1 MTLRTT
7 VAHNAPPVTANAKH
21 FEQNIMTADF
31 SAPVLF
37 AGVYEYD
44 AAELGF
50 DGGGRI
56 RVYYPPEAIADKDFV
71 QSVFYSVLSVGTH
84 EKNTR
89 EENAN
94 PDGFIRKAIY
104 NDKMKAVFAEGYI
117 YGQKNVEYVT
127 RNERAPRFGTSAF
140 FRATYK
146 PQKGVTPEG
155 EEYDLI
161 GSDLVCNHLAILE
174 NPRDDKNVVVITK
187 VNRAV
192 AQHVRH
198 AVRNLK
204 NTIKGIIT
212 MADETKP
219 AVDKDE
225 IRNALE
231 EIKNEDAAK
240 NKIAEFENSISELK
254 AANAKMSDELK
265 ALKPAPA
272 ETANAKM
279 SDELKALKPA
289 PAETAN
295 ADEEKDK
302 DAEAAHGLPA
312 QEVVKAYAKHY
323 GRDFGRVTPSFA
335 ALAEIADIKADGIAA
350 KARAVVAH
358 AKELEKGE
366 TRVEAEHGESGSLS
380 FAGFS
385 KNI

>member
-7 VAHNAPPVTANAKH
+7 VAHNAPQTTTAKH
-21 FEQNIMTADF
+21 EFQQNIMTADF

-50 DGGGRI
+50 EGGGRI

-89 EENAN
+89 EENAS
-94 PDGFIRKAIY
+94 PDGFIRKALY
-104 NDKMKAVFAEGYI
+104 NEKMKAVFAEGYI
-117 YGQKNVEYVT
+117 YGKKNVEYVT
-127 RNERAPRFGTSAF
+127 RNEKAEKFGTSAF

-146 PQKGVTPEG
+146 PQKGTTPEG
-155 EEYDLI
+155 EEFDMI
-161 GSDLVCNHLAILE
+161 GGDLVCNHLAILE
-174 NPRDDKNVVVITK
+174 NPRDDKNVVAITK

-212 MADETKP
+212 MADTETKP
-219 AVDKDE
+219 AVDKE
-225 IRNALE
+225 TVRNALE
-231 EIKNEDAAK
+231 EIKNEEAK
-240 NKIAEFENSISELK
+240 ANEISDLK
-254 AANAKMSDELK
+254 NALAKMSDELA
-265 ALKPAPA
+265 ALKKPA
-272 ETANAKM
+272 ETA
-279 SDELKALKPA
+279 A
-289 PAETAN
+289 PAEAGN
-295 ADEEKDK
+295 AEPEKDK
-302 DAEAAHGLPA
+302 DESAEAAHGLPA

-335 ALAEIADIKADGIAA
+335 VLAEIADIKADGIAE

-358 AKELEKGE
+358 AKALEKGE
-366 TRVEAEHGESGSLS
+366 TEHEGEAAHSAPGTLS

>member
-7 VAHNAPPVTANAKH
+7 VAHNAPQTTTAKH
-21 FEQNIMTADF
+21 EFQQNIMTADF

-50 DGGGRI
+50 EGGGRI
-56 RVYYPPEAIADKDFV
+56 RVYYPPGAIADKDFV

-117 YGQKNVEYVT
+117 YGKKNVEYVT
-127 RNERAPRFGTSAF
+127 RNERAERFGTSAF

-146 PQKGVTPEG
+146 PQKGVTPDG
-155 EEYDLI
+155 EEYDMI
-161 GSDLVCNHLAILE
+161 GGDLVCNHLAILE

-192 AQHVRH
+192 AQHARHVVRT
-198 AVRNLK
+198 LK
-204 NTIKGIIT
+204 NSLGGIIK
-212 MADETKP
+212 MADEKP
-219 AVDKDE
+219 AVDIE
-225 IRNALE
+225 VVRNALE
-231 EIKNEDAAK
+231 ELKKEDEAKNELT
-240 NKIAEFENSISELK
+240 ELRNAVGELR

-265 ALKPAPA
+265 ALKPAETAEHA
-272 ETANAKM
+272 ETKPDG
-279 SDELKALKPA
+279 DEKK
-289 PAETAN
+289 
-295 ADEEKDK
+295 
-302 DAEAAHGLPA
+302 EAAHGLPA
-312 QEVVKAYAKHY
+312 QEIVKTYAKHY
-323 GRDFGRVTPSFA
+323 GRDFGRTTPTFA
-335 ALAEIADIKADGIAA
+335 VLADIADIKGETLAE

-358 AKELEKGE
+358 AKALESE
-366 TRVEAEHGESGSLS
+366 TPAERAQVEHAAGTGIS
-380 FAGFS
+380 FAGYS
-385 KNI
+385 ATI

>member
-7 VAHNAPPVTANAKH
+7 VAHNAPQTTTAKH
-21 FEQNIMTADF
+21 EFQQNIMTADF

-50 DGGGRI
+50 EGGGRV

-89 EENAN
+89 EENAS

-117 YGQKNVEYVT
+117 YGKQNVEYVT
-127 RNERAPRFGTSAF
+127 RNQNAEKFGTSAF

-146 PQKGVTPEG
+146 PQKGTTPEG
-155 EEYDLI
+155 EEFDMI
-161 GSDLVCNHLAILE
+161 GGDLVCNHLAILE

-204 NTIKGIIT
+204 NSIKGIVK
-212 MADETKP
+212 MADTEKP

-231 EIKNEDAAK
+231 EIKNEEAK
-240 NKIAEFENSISELK
+240 ANEISDLK
-254 AANAKMSDELK
+254 NALAKMSDELA
-265 ALKPAPA
+265 ALKPKT
-272 ETANAKM
+272 ESANAEPVKPHAEPDG
-279 SDELKALKPA
+279 DEAK
-289 PAETAN
+289 N
-295 ADEEKDK
+295 ADDK
-302 DAEAAHGLPA
+302 AAEAAHGLPA

-358 AKELEKGE
+358 AKELEAGE
-366 TRVEAEHGESGSLS
+366 PRTSEAEHSASGSLS

>member
-7 VAHNAPPVTANAKH
+7 VAHNAPATTTAKH
-21 FEQNIMTADF
+21 EFQQNIMTADF

-50 DGGGRI
+50 EGGGRI

-104 NDKMKAVFAEGYI
+104 NEKMKAVFAEGYI
-117 YGQKNVEYVT
+117 YGKKNVEYVT
-127 RNERAPRFGTSAF
+127 RNERAERFGTSAF

-161 GSDLVCNHLAILE
+161 GGDLVCNHLAILE

-212 MADETKP
+212 MADENKP

-231 EIKNEDAAK
+231 EIKNEDAQK
-240 NKIAEFENSISELK
+240 NEMTELRNAISELK

-272 ETANAKM
+272 EA
-279 SDELKALKPA
+279 
-289 PAETAN
+289 AN
-295 ADEEKDK
+295 ADDADKDK

-312 QEVVKAYAKHY
+312 QEVVKAFAKHY

-335 ALAEIADIKADGIAA
+335 ALAEIADIKADGVAA

-366 TRVEAEHGESGSLS
+366 TRAEAEHSESGSLS

>member
-1 MTLRTT
+1 
-7 VAHNAPPVTANAKH
+7 
-21 FEQNIMTADF
+21 
-31 SAPVLF
+31 
-37 AGVYEYD
+37 
-44 AAELGF
+44 
-50 DGGGRI
+50 
-56 RVYYPPEAIADKDFV
+56 
-71 QSVFYSVLSVGTH
+71 
-84 EKNTR
+84 
-89 EENAN
+89 
-94 PDGFIRKAIY
+94 
-104 NDKMKAVFAEGYI
+104 
-117 YGQKNVEYVT
+117 
-127 RNERAPRFGTSAF
+127 
-140 FRATYK
+140 
-146 PQKGVTPEG
+146 
-155 EEYDLI
+155 
-161 GSDLVCNHLAILE
+161 
-174 NPRDDKNVVVITK
+174 
-187 VNRAV
+187 
-192 AQHVRH
+192 
-198 AVRNLK
+198 
-204 NTIKGIIT
+204 

-240 NKIAEFENSISELK
+240 NKIAELENSISELK
-254 AANAKMSDELK
+254 A
-265 ALKPAPA
+265 
-272 ETANAKM
+272 ANAKM

-302 DAEAAHGLPA
+302 DAEAAHGMPA

-323 GRDFGRVTPSFA
+323 GRDFGRVTPSFT

>member
-7 VAHNAPPVTANAKH
+7 VAHNAPPVEADAKH
-21 FEQNIMTADF
+21 EFQQNIMTADF
-31 SAPVLF
+31 KAPVLF

-44 AAELGF
+44 ASELGF
-50 DGGGRI
+50 EGGGRV

-89 EENAN
+89 EENAS
-94 PDGFIRKAIY
+94 PDGFIRNAFY
-104 NDKMKAVFAEGYI
+104 DDKMKVVFADGYI
-117 YGQKNVEYVT
+117 YGKKNVEYVT
-127 RNERAPRFGTSAF
+127 RNERAEKFGTSAF

-146 PQKGVTPEG
+146 PQKGVTPDG
-155 EEYDLI
+155 EEYDMI
-161 GSDLVCNHLAILE
+161 GGDLVCNHLAILE
-174 NPRDDKNVVVITK
+174 NPRDDKNVVAITK

-204 NTIKGIIT
+204 NTVKGIIT
-212 MADETKP
+212 MADTEKP
-219 AVDKDE
+219 AVDKE
-225 IRNALE
+225 TVRNALE
-231 EIKNEDAAK
+231 EIKNEDAKANEISDLK
-240 NKIAEFENSISELK
+240 NAM
-254 AANAKMSDELK
+254 ARMSDELA
-265 ALKPAPA
+265 ALKKPA
-272 ETANAKM
+272 ETAPA
-279 SDELKALKPA
+279 A
-289 PAETAN
+289 PAEAAN
-295 ADEEKDK
+295 AETEEKK
-302 DAEAAHGLPA
+302 DESAEAAHGLPA
-312 QEVVKAYAKHY
+312 QDVVAAYAKHY

-358 AKELEKGE
+358 AKAIEKGE
-366 TRVEAEHGESGSLS
+366 TTEHETEAAHSAPGALS

>member
-1 MTLRTT
+1 MTLRTI
-7 VAHNAPPVTANAKH
+7 VAHNAPQTATARH
-21 FEQNIMTADF
+21 EFQQNIMTADF

-50 DGGGRI
+50 EGGGRL

-89 EENAN
+89 EENAA

-117 YGQKNVEYVT
+117 YGRQNVEYVT
-127 RNERAPRFGTSAF
+127 RNESKEKFGTSAF

-146 PQKGVTPEG
+146 PQKGVTPDG

-161 GSDLVCNHLAILE
+161 GGDLVCNHLAILE

-187 VNRAV
+187 VNRAL

-198 AVRNLK
+198 AARNLK
-204 NTIKGIIT
+204 NSIKEIVK
-212 MADETKP
+212 MADTEKT
-219 AVDKDE
+219 AVDKEE
-225 IRNALE
+225 IRNVLE
-231 EIKNEDAAK
+231 EIKNEDAKANEISDLK
-240 NKIAEFENSISELK
+240 NAL
-254 AANAKMSDELK
+254 AKMSDELA
-265 ALKPAPA
+265 ALKKSTETTNA
-272 ETANAKM
+272 ET
-279 SDELKALKPA
+279 S
-289 PAETAN
+289 TV
-295 ADEEKDK
+295 EENKDK
-302 DAEAAHGLPA
+302 AAEAAHGLPA
-312 QEVVKAYAKHY
+312 QEIVKAYAKHY

-335 ALAEIADIKADGIAA
+335 VLAEIADLKGETLAE

-358 AKELEKGE
+358 AKALEKGE
-366 TRVEAEHGESGSLS
+366 VEHTIEAEHSVGANSVS
-380 FAGFS
+380 FSGFS
-385 KNI
+385 NAI

>member
-1 MTLRTT
+1 MKLRTT
-7 VAHNAPPVTANAKH
+7 VAHNAPQTTTAKH
-21 FEQNIMTADF
+21 DFQQNIMTADF

-50 DGGGRI
+50 DGGGRV

-89 EENAN
+89 EENAS

-104 NDKMKAVFAEGYI
+104 NDKMKAVFAEGYV
-117 YGQKNVEYVT
+117 YGKQNVEYVT
-127 RNERAPRFGTSAF
+127 RNQNAEKFGTSAF

-155 EEYDLI
+155 EEFDMI
-161 GSDLVCNHLAILE
+161 GGDLVCNHLAILE

-204 NTIKGIIT
+204 NTVKGIIT
-212 MADETKP
+212 MADAEKP
-219 AVDKDE
+219 AVDKE
-225 IRNALE
+225 TVRNALE
-231 EIKNEDAAK
+231 EIKNEETKANEISDLK
-240 NKIAEFENSISELK
+240 NAM
-254 AANAKMSDELK
+254 ARMSDELA
-265 ALKPAPA
+265 ALKKPA
-272 ETANAKM
+272 ESTPAANAEPVKPHTEPDG
-279 SDELKALKPA
+279 DEG
-289 PAETAN
+289 
-295 ADEEKDK
+295 DK
-302 DAEAAHGLPA
+302 AEAAHGLPA
-312 QEVVKAYAKHY
+312 QDVVAAYAKHY

-358 AKELEKGE
+358 AKAIEKGE
-366 TRVEAEHGESGSLS
+366 TSEHETEAAHSAPGALS